1 MLYLGISGGF
11 HLVHENP
18 YETITHDA
26 AAVLVERGEVV
37 AAIEE
42 ERLNRIK
49 HSNTFPAQSIRFCL
63 ESRGARIEDVERLA
77 FYMTEECCSA
87 TFSELYLKRPEMKKL
102 IDVRS
107 HIVELLG
114 REFDRDID
122 PDKIIFVRH
131 HTAHAISAFA
141 LSGLEQ
147 SLVLAID
154 GFGDFLSGLMA
165 VGKGA
170 SLTEIETYP
179 HRKSLG
185 AFYLVV
191 IRFIGYGAFDEY
203 KVMGLAPYGNPAT
216 YRDVMRSFYE
226 LLPDGGYDLHIERIS
241 HSLLGRVEIRK
252 KGQSF
257 TQQHKDLAASLQ
269 EALEEIVMHVLR
281 HHRVATGLRNLCLAG
296 GVAHNCTM
304 NGKVMYSGMFDQV
317 FVQPAAHDAG
327 CALGAAL
334 LASHDAGYPTPFKRI
349 EHVYWGTDIGGEPE
363 VLAQLEKWSGFLKF
377 RKPQNVSRE
386 AARLIADGAV
396 LGWVQGCSEFGP
408 RALGNRSI
416 VADPRPADNKDRI
429 NQMVKKREGYRPFA
443 PSVLEEDAPDF
454 FDLPDGMKA
463 FPFMIFVVNVRE
475 NKRSLLGAVTHVDGT
490 ARLQTVARDTN
501 PRYWELIKAFKDIT
515 GVPVLLNTSF
525 NNNVEPIVDSV
536 EDSIVSFL
544 TTGLDYLVVGDYL
557 AEKRTPSWEDRL
569 SLGVSFPPYV
579 KLHCT
584 RSFVN
589 PNEMAVCSEV
599 GTSFDSQFRFPIST
613 ELYDLLMLLNGE
625 KPIGALL
632 ANGNLKGGIEEVLV
646 QELENL
652 WAERLVKLRPAARS
666 GAARQD
672 NRR

>member
-11 HLVHENP
+11 NLVHENP

-49 HSNTFPAQSIRFCL
+49 HSNKFPAQSIRFCL

-77 FYMTEECCSA
+77 FYMTEECCNA
-87 TFSELYLKRPEMKKL
+87 TLRELYLKWPEMKRL

-131 HTAHAISAFA
+131 HMAHAISAFA

-147 SLVLAID
+147 SLVLAVD

-165 VGKGA
+165 VGKGT

-226 LLPDGGYDLHIERIS
+226 LLPGGGYDLHIERIS

-349 EHVYWGTDIGGEPE
+349 GHVYWGTDIGGEPE
-363 VLAQLEKWSGFLKF
+363 VLAQLEKWTGFLKF

-475 NKRSLLGAVTHVDGT
+475 DKRGLLGAVTHVDGT

-525 NNNVEPIVDSV
+525 NNNVEPIVDSA

-557 AEKRTPSWEDRL
+557 VEKRTPSWEDRL
-569 SLGVSFPPYV
+569 SLGVSLPPYV
-579 KLHCT
+579 KLHRA
-584 RSFVN
+584 RSFVS

-599 GTSFDSQFRFPIST
+599 GTSFDSLFRFPISH
-613 ELYDLLMLLNGE
+613 ELYDLLMLLDGE
-625 KPIGALL
+625 KPVGALL
-632 ANGNLKGGIEEVLV
+632 ENGNVKGGIEQLLV

-652 WAERLVKLRPAARS
+652 WTQRLVKLRPTA
-666 GAARQD
+666 
-672 NRR
+672 

>member
-1 MLYLGISGGF
+1 MLYLGFSGGF
-11 HLVHENP
+11 NLVHEDP
-18 YETITHDA
+18 YETISHDA

-49 HSNTFPAQSIRFCL
+49 HSNKFPAQSIRFCL

-77 FYMTEECCSA
+77 FYVTEEFCNALISR
-87 TFSELYLKRPEMKKL
+87 LYLTRPEMKEL
-102 IDVRS
+102 FDVRS
-107 HIVELLG
+107 HFVELLR

-131 HTAHAISAFA
+131 HMAHAISAFA
-141 LSGLEQ
+141 LSGFER

-154 GFGDFLSGLMA
+154 GYGDHLSGLIG
-165 VGKGA
+165 VGKGSA
-170 SLTEIETYP
+170 LTEIERYP
-179 HRKSLG
+179 QKKSLG
-185 AFYLVV
+185 TLYRVV
-191 IRFIGYGAFDEY
+191 IQFIGYRAFDEY

-216 YRDVMRSFYE
+216 YRDAMRCLYE
-226 LLPDGGYDLHIERIS
+226 LLPDGSYDLYLNRITGV
-241 HSLLGRVEIRK
+241 LLGQVEIRK
-252 KGQSF
+252 KGEPF

-281 HHRVATGLRNLCLAG
+281 HHRLATGLRNLCLAG

-334 LASHDAGYPTPFKRI
+334 LASHDAGYPTPVKRI
-349 EHVYWGTDIGGEPE
+349 KHVYWGADIGGEPE
-363 VLAQLEKWSGFLKF
+363 VLEQLERWSGFLKF

-396 LGWVQGCSEFGP
+396 LGWVQGRSEFGP

-416 VADPRPADNKDRI
+416 VADPRPADNKERI

-443 PSVLEEDAPDF
+443 PSALEEDATDF
-454 FDLPDGMKA
+454 FDLPGGMKA

-475 NKRSLLGAVTHVDGT
+475 DKRGLLGAVTHVDGT

-557 AEKRTPSWEDRL
+557 VEKRTPSWEDRL

-599 GTSFDSQFRFPIST
+599 GTSFDSQFRFPISN
-613 ELYDLLMLLNGE
+613 ELCDLLMPLDGE
-625 KPIGALL
+625 KPVGALL
-632 ANGNLKGGIEEVLV
+632 ANGKAKGEIEQVLV

-652 WAERLVKLRPAARS
+652 WAQRLVKLRPAARS
-666 GAARQD
+666 AAVGQD